1 MTGPLSPFSFFPCF
15 LNETEKHAKNCYI
28 RTEVIEQRGH
38 SATSVVVE
46 TVSFTN
52 VNGNRQKRVHL
63 KKQTKAC
70 KLSFVRVVN
79 WALVD
84 LCVYCSS
91 HTVVVRVLDESP
103 LYNEGRCVL

>member
-63 KKQTKAC
+63 KKTDKSVQAKFC
-70 KLSFVRVVN
+70 
-79 WALVD
+79 
-84 LCVYCSS
+84 
-91 HTVVVRVLDESP
+91 
-103 LYNEGRCVL
+103 